1 MAPME
6 SGGVAG
12 PFRGAPLRAAVLC
25 CLFMVVQGVDTYGIS
40 YVAPLLG
47 ADFGIAPAQ
56 IGMLFAVS
64 VMASLVG
71 ATVLAPLSDR
81 YGRRRVLLASV
92 LLTGAPSLFI
102 PFTRDMSMLLM
113 LRVIVGLGFG
123 AALPVALALVSDLA
137 PARFRA
143 RLVTLTT
150 TSIVIGMSLSG
161 IAASTIVP
169 HLGWQFLLIAS
180 GTTCI
185 VSVLLG
191 LWLLPESRP
200 TATSASRAGIAAADN
215 WRVLLEPATLL
226 RSALFC
232 LVLATSYMVL
242 NFAVYWLPTV
252 ILNEGYSFSDAGFIG
267 STRQLVTVGL
277 SFFVGFCMD
286 RFGGGRVLL
295 VCQALAMSLLLAT
308 NGLASFAALSL
319 GVLLSGMSVLSASV
333 SAMLALISGSYP
345 APVRA
350 TALGW
355 VLGVSRVAGGSIGTY
370 MGGVALGAGWN
381 QHQLA
386 IAAGLA
392 AAVGLIALVA
402 ALSSGR
408 RDQRKV

>member
-1 MAPME
+1 ME
-6 SGGVAG
+6 SGGIEG
-12 PFRGAPLRAAVLC
+12 PFRGAPLRAAVMC

-56 IGMLFAVS
+56 IGMLFAVA

-71 ATVLAPLSDR
+71 ATVIAPLSDR

-92 LLTGAPSLFI
+92 LLTGAPSIFI
-102 PFTRDMSMLLM
+102 PLTRDMSALLL

-169 HLGWQFLLIAS
+169 HLGWQFLLFAS
-180 GTTCI
+180 GTTCL

-191 LWLLPESRP
+191 LWLLPESKP
-200 TATSASRAGIAAADN
+200 SGASLSAASVVPAGN
-215 WRVLLEPATLL
+215 WRALLEPGTLL

-232 LVLATSYMVL
+232 LVLSTSYMVL

-267 STRQLVTVGL
+267 STRQLLTVGL
-277 SFFVGFCMD
+277 SFCVGICMD
-286 RFGGGRVLL
+286 RFGGSRVLL
-295 VCQALAMSLLLAT
+295 ACQATAMALLLVT
-308 NGLASFAALSL
+308 SGLGAFAALSL

-333 SAMLALISGSYP
+333 SGLLALISSSYP
-345 APVRA
+345 AAVRA

-355 VLGVSRVAGGSIGTY
+355 MLGISRVAGGSIGTY
-370 MGGVALGAGWN
+370 MGGVLLGAGWTQ
-381 QHQLA
+381 QHLA
-386 IAAGLA
+386 TAAGLA
-392 AAVGLIALVA
+392 AAAGLIALVA
-402 ALSSGR
+402 AVSWGG

>member
-1 MAPME
+1 ME
-6 SGGVAG
+6 SGGIEG

-81 YGRRRVLLASV
+81 YGRRRVLLATV
-92 LLTGAPSLFI
+92 LLTGAPSIFI
-102 PFTRDMSMLLM
+102 PLTRDMTVLLA

-123 AALPVALALVSDLA
+123 AALPVALALVSDLV

-150 TSIVIGMSLSG
+150 TSIVVGMSLSG

-169 HLGWQFLLIAS
+169 RMGWQFLLFAS

-200 TATSASRAGIAAADN
+200 SGAGASGADAAPAAN
-215 WRVLLEPATLL
+215 WRALLEPGTLL

-267 STRQLVTVGL
+267 STRQLVTVGV
-277 SFFVGFCMD
+277 SFFVGFLMD

-295 VCQALAMSLLLAT
+295 ACQATAMVLLLAT
-308 NGLASFAALSL
+308 SGLASFAALSL

-333 SAMLALISGSYP
+333 SGLLALVSGSYP

-355 VLGVSRVAGGSIGTY
+355 VLGTSRVAGGSVGTY
-370 MGGVALGAGWN
+370 MGGVALGAGWT
-381 QHQLA
+381 QQQLA
-386 IAAGLA
+386 TAAGLA
-392 AAVGLIALVA
+392 AAAGLTALVA
-402 ALSSGR
+402 AVSLGR